1 MDLAHQQLCLSMLK
15 KNVRLELMYKRG
27 FRPSHALWVD
37 TYNKQFGGGIIYT
50 ILAGVSSRNHY
61 YVAVELWISIVPS
74 SLAPIAPLKTELS
87 FIRKVFL
94 YAYVGGKG
102 HDVDKP
108 KILLEYE

>member
-1 MDLAHQQLCLSMLK
+1 MLR
-15 KNVRLELMYKRG
+15 KNARLEQMYQRG

-37 TYNKQFGGGIIYT
+37 TYNKQYGGGIIYT

-61 YVAVELWISIVPS
+61 YVAVELWIVIVPLFS
-74 SLAPIAPLKTELS
+74 ALIARPRMALSCILKVL
-87 FIRKVFL
+87 L
-94 YAYVGGKG
+94 YAFVGGKG

>member
-1 MDLAHQQLCLSMLK
+1 MDLMQQVLCLSMLK

-74 SLAPIAPLKTELS
+74 SSARIAHPKTALS
-87 FIRKVFL
+87 FTLKVSL
-94 YAYVGGKG
+94 YAYVGGAKG
-102 HDVDKP
+102 MMLINQK
-108 KILLEYE
+108 YY

>member
-1 MDLAHQQLCLSMLK
+1 MLR
-15 KNVRLELMYKRG
+15 KNARLEQMYQRG

-37 TYNKQFGGGIIYT
+37 TYNKQYGEGIIYT

-61 YVAVELWISIVPS
+61 YVAVELWIVIVPS
-74 SLAPIAPLKTELS
+74 SLARIAHLKTVSSCIL
-87 FIRKVFL
+87 KVSL
-94 YAYVGGKG
+94 YAFVGGKG